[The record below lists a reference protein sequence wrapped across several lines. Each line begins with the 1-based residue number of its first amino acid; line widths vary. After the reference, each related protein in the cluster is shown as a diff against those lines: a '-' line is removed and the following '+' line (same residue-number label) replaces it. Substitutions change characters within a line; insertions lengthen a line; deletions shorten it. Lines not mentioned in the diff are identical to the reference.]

1 MMFSMTPTARTN
13 GRHLFNQMSRDVDRL
28 FNQALTPVC
37 RAMPVDIR
45 EEGDTLVL
53 EAEVPGARQEDLNIS
68 VENGTLTITV
78 ERNSASN
85 GRSHNGGQA
94 AGVTD
99 EQAAGGTYFLRERRP
114 GNASRTF
121 RLPETANLDA
131 IDAQLAAGVL
141 TLRIPKKEEAK
152 PRRIPV
158 K

>member
-1 MMFSMTPTARTN
+1 MMFPMTRTTQTH
-13 GRHLFNQMSRDVDRL
+13 GRHLFDQLSRDVDRL

-68 VENGTLTITV
+68 VENGTLTIAV
-78 ERNSASN
+78 ERTSTSN
-85 GRSHNGGQA
+85 GHSHNGGQA
-94 AGVTD
+94 ASEAG
-99 EQAAGGTYFLRERRP
+99 EQATDGKYFLRERRP
-114 GNASRTF
+114 SNASRTF

-158 K
+158 Q

>member
-1 MMFSMTPTARTN
+1 MMFPMTPTARTN
-13 GRHLFNQMSRDVDRL
+13 GRHLFDELSRDVDRL
-28 FNQALTPVC
+28 FNQTFD

-68 VENGTLTITV
+68 VENGTLTIAV
-78 ERNSASN
+78 ERKSASN

-94 AGVTD
+94 AGETG